1 MTYAELVSK
10 VATWMNRDDLTAMIP
25 DFVEL
30 AEERMNRYL
39 RVRQMELALT
49 ATAIVDNKITPA
61 ADVIDAKVLWVPGF
75 EAVPL
80 KAQSL
85 ESVVAN
91 GPDGYPTMYAWSA
104 GDLFFDGGGDVQ
116 GVLYQRIPVL
126 ATASTNWA
134 SIDAPSLYLFGAMAE
149 AKLYVGDD
157 AGAANWGAR
166 FQQVLDDLNGNDKR
180 RSGPLV
186 ARAR

>member
-1 MTYAELVSK
+1 MNYSQLLAK
-10 VATWMNRDDLTAMIP
+10 VAAWMNRDDLTAMIP

-39 RVRQMELALT
+39 RVRQME
-49 ATAIVDNKITPA
+49 VDLPVTSITGGKITPPA
-61 ADVIDAKVLWVPGF
+61 GAIDAKALWVPNH
-75 EAVPL
+75 EATPL
-80 KAQSL
+80 KPQAL

-91 GPDGYPTMYAWSA
+91 GPDGFPTMYAWSG

-116 GVLYQRIPVL
+116 GVLYERIPAL
-126 ATASTNWA
+126 ATATTNWA
-134 SIDAPSLYLFGAMAE
+134 SEEAASLYLFGAMTE

-166 FQQVLDDLNGNDKR
+166 FQQVLDDLNGNDSR